1 MMTALDLVPG
11 VAPETVVAVADGPDD
26 AQPLLEESLVDE
38 VGRDL
43 VFDPHPDLV
52 GVGERQGIYEL
63 AGKTALVRLFNMAP
77 EQALVLVLL
86 FHAMMV
92 GFGAL
97 SGLVT
102 RLASRFTLG
111 QMREEIQQG
120 EPDRSGGSSEGP
132 ASR

>member
-1 MMTALDLVPG
+1 
-11 VAPETVVAVADGPDD
+11 
-26 AQPLLEESLVDE
+26 
-38 VGRDL
+38 
-43 VFDPHPDLV
+43 
-52 GVGERQGIYEL
+52 
-63 AGKTALVRLFNMAP
+63 MAP